1 MNTFATIV
9 VANKN
14 RKAAKDLIGSGFFDI
29 EAKKGLRKYWISSG
43 HFKTEEYD
51 AMVESGLAF
60 HIDTKKRFADV
71 LAEKELNRVII
82 DEE

>member
-1 MNTFATIV
+1 MNTYATII

-14 RKAAKDLIGSGFFDI
+14 RSAAKALIGDGFFDI

-43 HFKTEEYD
+43 HFKTEEYE
-51 AMVESGLAF
+51 AMVASDLVFYVNTEDDF
-60 HIDTKKRFADV
+60 VDV

-82 DEE
+82 EEE